1 MEESRV
7 DKVKRFSK
15 IWWQSR
21 SDAGKSQEF
30 MALGLGVSK
39 KTIQNWEKGISSPNL
54 FQSLE
59 WFELLGLNPMNYYL
73 IFLYPFLFDGLSPT
87 SEDEQIE
94 AAFNQLISNFTPME
108 KRQLLYI
115 ITGEHGSSWYSL
127 LQLFTAHCHN
137 SLQARVTTAS
147 TILENYEMENYKNT
161 LVCPEHIK
169 PDLDNLKHA
178 INMGKEAV
186 KHNATGYT
194 TLTRN
199 NTDTIDKPDAE

>member
-1 MEESRV
+1 M
-7 DKVKRFSK
+7 
-15 IWWQSR
+15 
-21 SDAGKSQEF
+21 
-30 MALGLGVSK
+30 
-39 KTIQNWEKGISSPNL
+39 
-54 FQSLE
+54 
-59 WFELLGLNPMNYYL
+59 
-73 IFLYPFLFDGLSPT
+73 
-87 SEDEQIE
+87 
-94 AAFNQLISNFTPME
+94 
-108 KRQLLYI
+108 
-115 ITGEHGSSWYSL
+115 
-127 LQLFTAHCHN
+127 
-137 SLQARVTTAS
+137 TTAS